1 MAWRGP
7 TQPNN
12 NPAPNRINAGPGMG
26 GQLNTKKREEAIR
39 RDTDTQK
46 NFSVTLID
54 IDTTIFTHIN
64 DVINP
69 QIIDNGHLIKV
80 PINYASP
87 ERWKSIGQDGYMRDK
102 QGKIQCPAM
111 VYRRTTVA
119 RNDQLITFNRHLTMP
134 FVRMYSEKN
143 QYDKF
148 GLMNKFSPTREIHSV
163 SMPDHVIITYDFIVW
178 TEKIEQLNSV
188 IEKINWAT
196 EDYWGD
202 KKRFKFRTSIS
213 DYSFQTEV
221 TGDQDRTVK
230 ATFSMM
236 VYTYL
241 LPESFEDHRSTTQ
254 KSFTARRVIFN
265 SEAVVNI
272 DDVERGIHNPA
283 PTSSQ
288 YTQNIV
294 NSELADVEK
303 YTDKTDFNN
312 GIPSIEK
319 VWSFQSE
326 YQTKTGSVV
335 TVDNG
340 SGSSVFVF
348 LNTQFNYTGSP
359 SPDYHRLTVF
369 VDDLAVKDASVSTFE
384 SGSSL
389 FVNINN
395 TYSGVI
401 PTTSSL
407 IVGYGNI
414 Q

>member
-12 NPAPNRINAGPGMG
+12 NPAPNRINSGPEMG
-26 GQLNTKKREEAIR
+26 GQLDTKKREEAIR
-39 RDTDTQK
+39 RDTDKQK

-54 IDTTIFTHIN
+54 IDTTIFTHLN

-69 QIIDNGHLIKV
+69 QIVDNGHLIKV
-80 PINYASP
+80 PVNYASP
-87 ERWKSIGQDGYMRDK
+87 ERWKSIRQDGFMRDK
-102 QGKIQCPAM
+102 QGKIQCPAI
-111 VYRRTTVA
+111 VYRRTTMA
-119 RNDQLITFNRHLTMP
+119 RNDQMITFNRHLTMP
-134 FVRMYSEKN
+134 FVKTYSEKN
-143 QYDKF
+143 KYDRF
-148 GLMNKFSPTREIHSV
+148 SLMNKFAPVQEVYSV
-163 SMPDHVIITYDFIVW
+163 SMPDHVIITYDFIIW
-178 TEKIEQLNSV
+178 TEKIEQLNTIV
-188 IEKINWAT
+188 EKINWAT

-221 TGDQDRTVK
+221 SGDQDRTVK

-241 LPESFEDHRSTTQ
+241 LPESFEDHKATTQ
-254 KSFTARRVIFN
+254 KAFTARRVIFN
-265 SEAVVNI
+265 SETVVSI
-272 DDVERGIHNPA
+272 DDISRGIVPK
-283 PTSSQ
+283 PEVSSQ
-288 YTQNIV
+288 YTQNVV
-294 NSELADVEK
+294 NSETIDSTKYADG
-303 YTDKTDFNN
+303 TDHKSGESTSEQ
-312 GIPSIEK
+312 I
-319 VWSFQSE
+319 WSFQSE

-335 TVDNG
+335 TIDDG

-348 LNTQFNYTGSP
+348 LDTKYNYTGSP
-359 SPDYHRLTVF
+359 TPDYKRLTIF
-369 VDDLAVKDASVSTFE
+369 VDDLAVKDVSVRTYE

-389 FVNINN
+389 FTVVDN